1 MKVGLSGHQQSS
13 SSSIEP
19 EIKARSNLYVNFSYK
34 SKTDCYIK
42 EIVIKFAD

>member
-1 MKVGLSGHQQSS
+1 MKVGLRGHQQSS

-19 EIKARSNLYVNFSYK
+19 EIKAGSDLYVHFSYK

-42 EIVIKFAD
+42 EIVIRFAD